1 MEGFSLQRVVLAAV
15 VLLAAAAPARA
26 LSNGDTR
33 FYPPSESP
41 GDAIPQRAATFGTS
55 DEVTRHLVSEVV
67 RSAPEAPETVLRR
80 PSLASAA
87 ALEPDGDPAVVSKR
101 RYLPIFLSVLVPG
114 AGEMYM
120 GYWKRGVALMA
131 IEAGAWSGYVYKHQQ
146 GLDTREEYEDFADAH
161 WDMRKF
167 IDDHYLIYPST
178 GATLEQLEEQGQ
190 ATSGSGAWPGYSPWV
205 SKEEDKQHYYENIGK
220 YDWYVSGWDDYAPGT
235 RPEDLNPGEVLS
247 RSREEYRDLRHESNN
262 QLDAANRFIY
272 LSIATR
278 VFSLVQTTL
287 LVTRSSSDDMA
298 RTDNHWILH
307 ARSRGRAA
315 GELALEYWFK

>member
-1 MEGFSLQRVVLAAV
+1 
-15 VLLAAAAPARA
+15 VLLAAAAPAWA
-26 LSNGDTR
+26 LPDGNR
-33 FYPPSESP
+33 QEALHVYPPSESP
-41 GDAIPQRAATFGTS
+41 GDAIPQRAATFRTS
-55 DEVTRHLVSEVV
+55 GEVTSRLVSEVV
-67 RSAPEAPETVLRR
+67 RSAPQRPETVLRR
-80 PSLASAA
+80 PSLATGAGSA
-87 ALEPDGDPAVVSKR
+87 LDGEPSPAKR
-101 RYLPIFLSVLVPG
+101 KYLPIFLSVLVPG

-131 IEAGAWSGYVYKHQQ
+131 IEAGAWSGYVYKHRQ
-146 GLDTREEYEDFADAH
+146 GLDTREEYEAYADAH
-161 WDMRKF
+161 WTIRKF
-167 IDDHYLIYPST
+167 IDDHALVYPLPD
-178 GATLEQLEEQGQ
+178 ATLEYLEELGQ

-220 YDWYVSGWDDYAPGT
+220 YDWYVSGWDDYVPGT
-235 RPEDLNPGEVLS
+235 RPEDLSPGELLS
-247 RSREEYRDLRHESNN
+247 RHREDYRDMRHESNN
-262 QLDAANRFIY
+262 QLDTANRFIY